1 MQLRNPWFLLLLLL
15 WVPMLWVYVRRQ
27 KKLPAVRFSDL
38 SIFAR
43 LPKSRMLVLRHV
55 TMALRLLGVGLL
67 AVALA
72 RPQKGT
78 SEEEVTT
85 EGVDIMLVVDVSYS
99 MSALD
104 FQPKNRLFVAKETI
118 KEFIKKRRS
127 DRLGLIIFAK
137 RSYTKCPLTLDY
149 NVLTQFLDG
158 VTFEEFSDQTAIG
171 IALATAG
178 NRIKDSHAKSKVV
191 ILLTD
196 GANNAGDIAP
206 LAAAGALGELGI
218 KTYTIGVGKEGDVPS
233 PMLMKDPA
241 TGKVIWTQQIQM
253 VRSELDEQL
262 LVDIAHATGGKFF
275 RAQNTEKLKEIY
287 DTIDKMEKT
296 QIKTK
301 LYTTYADHFF
311 PWVVAGAVILFLETI
326 ASYTWLR
333 RVP

>member
-1 MQLRNPWFLLLLLL
+1 MQLRNPLFLLLLVV
-15 WVPMLWVYVRRQ
+15 WAPMLWFYVRRE
-27 KKLPAVRFSDL
+27 KKRPAVRFSDL
-38 SIFAR
+38 SLMSK
-43 LPKSRMLVLRHV
+43 LPKSRMLILRHV
-55 TMALRLLGVGLL
+55 PIALRLLGLGLL

-99 MSALD
+99 MKALD

-127 DRLGLIIFAK
+127 DRLGLVVFAK

-149 NVLTQFLDG
+149 NVLTQFLEG

-171 IALATAG
+171 VALATAG
-178 NRIKDSHAKSKVV
+178 NRMKDSRAKSKVI

-196 GANNAGDIAP
+196 GGNNAGDIAP
-206 LAAAGALGELGI
+206 LAAASALGRLDI
-218 KTYTIGVGKEGDVPS
+218 KTYTIGVGKEGEVPY
-233 PMLMKDPA
+233 PMDMIDRF
-241 TGKVIWTQQIQM
+241 TGKIVGTQVQM
-253 VRSELDEQL
+253 VKSDLDEQL

-287 DTIDKMEKT
+287 DTIDKLEKT

-301 LYTTYADHFF
+301 LYTSYADYFF
-311 PWVVAGAVILFLETI
+311 PWVVLGAVILLFETI
-326 ASYTWLR
+326 ASHTWLR
-333 RVP
+333 RIP